1 MAGSSS
7 DEEEFL
13 VALEMYEAIEKVED
27 WEDSVPCS
35 SDEEYLAALRDY
47 EVEQME
53 KYADETT
60 PLSEDTV
67 KGQAES
73 ENKSEFTLSSR
84 FSPYGTPLVSK
95 FPLLLCH
102 IVRL

>member
-7 DEEEFL
+7 DKEEFL

-73 ENKSEFTLSSR
+73 ENKSEFTDLAR
-84 FSPYGTPLVSK
+84 MA
-95 FPLLLCH
+95 
-102 IVRL
+102 RR

>member
-1 MAGSSS
+1 M
-7 DEEEFL
+7 
-13 VALEMYEAIEKVED
+13 KR
-27 WEDSVPCS
+27 
-35 SDEEYLAALRDY
+35 YLAALREY

-60 PLSEDTV
+60 PPSEETV

-84 FSPYGTPLVSK
+84 FSPLVSEEDILK
-95 FPLLLCH
+95 KIHGAIPKVLRTQLNGPLMYGMTGLQTGKVKLLCH
-102 IVRL
+102 VIFHLV